1 MTVFGDHGHV
11 GRRKIDDDDDK
22 DHDHHSGEKDDDH
35 DESYSRSQRNIK
47 GPVTISH
54 TDSMKFY
61 TVEIIS
67 FLRGDALCG
76 YPLVKVPVEKFPEI
90 SRRLQE
96 GCE

>member
-67 FLRGDALCG
+67 FLRGDG
-76 YPLVKVPVEKFPEI
+76 PHPPLGRKLSPLHYVAI
-90 SRRLQE
+90 L
-96 GCE
+96 